1 MNNDILNFSL
11 LIGILCRNANIS
23 DIFMPKQLHKIC
35 IQVRIQIQRIYIQK
49 YTYAVKM
56 EVICI
61 SQCRVTHYK
70 HNSVFCLPTDMILWT
85 YWYFIHFVENKS
97 TKTQPIHKTH
107 FTPHHG
113 GSFETKVGGK
123 WNNVSSQRMSW
134 VGSKCD
140 VMCNM
145 MQDKII
151 NKAFH
156 YISFPPK

>member
-1 MNNDILNFSL
+1 MLIYLIFLCLSNYIKFAYSL
-11 LIGILCRNANIS
+11 EYRYSVFIFKSTHMLSKWKSFVYRSVELHIINI
-23 DIFMPKQLHKIC
+23 I
-35 IQVRIQIQRIYIQK
+35 R
-49 YTYAVKM
+49 
-56 EVICI
+56 
-61 SQCRVTHYK
+61 
-70 HNSVFCLPTDMILWT
+70 FCLPADIILWT
-85 YWYFIHFVENKS
+85 YWYFILFVENKS

-156 YISFPPK
+156 YIYFPPK